1 MGPVNDTGQAGA
13 AMNETGLPEGLEP
26 VRALL
31 FARNRR
37 GQAVGL
43 TTLKKWLRVAG
54 TVYQADKADIIIGA
68 DDSAL
73 MADLTAFARD
83 ERMRL
88 SARVAPDAP
97 PPSLK
102 PLAEAGLLDL
112 FLCPARPGKDH
123 TEAWLRAAS
132 EAGLGVRVQ
141 VHGGMEAPEVRRCA
155 ELLRDT
161 SLVNVAYHDPFVAD
175 ALPWPVSEAPGA
187 VRQLNEFAAVLHK
200 SGIPSA
206 LLGLPFC
213 HVDGHN
219 LALAVNAPQFFL
231 DCRNYQRPAYEL
243 AGRLYRLG
251 PNRIDKVLENLLA
264 RRTSVHNAID
274 ASLLPWL
281 MDYPQGYIRVWMLHK
296 ITRHL
301 RFLRRRPRPLGESV
315 SAWEAELGRYRE
327 AWRRKMGPVCSECR
341 FRRICDHA
349 TEPFRHSFPSLG
361 ICAVPGDLVVD
372 PNQFRRDLSVRLDE
386 MDRARIGWNE
396 RHERLAEEARHVTT
410 RETPT
415 REITTDSYDIL
426 GRYTHHMPGAVRW
439 LSFGPGELESTPLAR
454 LEPPFT
460 LSLTVGGGIAEQV
473 GFSFGRFAKIVCP
486 MVDYSHRLTLHVDA
500 EGCYVLLRDDRL
512 VRPTE
517 FEGERSLPP
526 RLSGMLEPRISL
538 HNIDGMILTQTLLL
552 WEGAQA
558 AAPRH
563 EGVKYSVI
571 IISTRYT
578 RRLQAALLML
588 AHQQG
593 VDPGLF
599 EVVVGYVPGIDATD
613 DLLDGMR
620 DAFPQLRIVRS
631 PFSEGNVRAKGFMIN
646 ESVTAAS
653 GEWILLMDADILPPP
668 DVFARMEE
676 LPPDA
681 HFVAPDGRKML
692 SPETTSRVLLGEV
705 RPWECYD
712 ELLESPGEIRYRE
725 ADGIPIGF
733 FQCIRRDILKRVPY
747 HELDHFESSDWLFG
761 RDAGVHYGR
770 EIRLPINVLHLDHSG
785 SQWYGTSKQR

>member
-1 MGPVNDTGQAGA
+1 MGAL
-13 AMNETGLPEGLEP
+13 NETGPFVALSEGLAP
-26 VRALL
+26 VRTLL

-37 GQAVGL
+37 GQTVSL

-54 TVYQADKADIIIGA
+54 TVYKADKADVIIGSG
-68 DDSAL
+68 DGAL
-73 MADLTAFARD
+73 MAELLVFARD

-97 PPSLK
+97 PFDLK

-112 FLCPARPGKDH
+112 FLCPAHPETDC
-123 TEAWLRAAS
+123 TEAWLRAATD
-132 EAGLGVRVQ
+132 AGLDVRVQ
-141 VHGGMEAPEVRRCA
+141 VHVGREFLDAPRCA
-155 ELLRDT
+155 GLLRSA
-161 SLVNVAYHDPFVAD
+161 SLVNVAYHDPFVED
-175 ALPWPVSEAPGA
+175 APPWPAPDAPSA
-187 VRQLNEFAAVLHK
+187 VKKLNGLAAALQQTGV
-200 SGIPSA
+200 PAA

-213 HVDGHN
+213 HVEDRN
-219 LALAVNAPQFFL
+219 LSFAVNGAQFFT
-231 DCRNYQRPAYEL
+231 DCRDYQRPAYEL
-243 AGRLYRLG
+243 AERLYRLG

-281 MDYPQGYIRVWMLHK
+281 MDYPKFYIRVWMLHK

-301 RFLRRRPRPLGESV
+301 RFLRRGPRPLGESV
-315 SAWEAELGRYRE
+315 SAWNDELERYRA
-327 AWRRKMGPVCSECR
+327 AWRRKWGPVCSECR
-341 FRRICDHA
+341 FRLVCDQA
-349 TEPFRHSFPSLG
+349 TEPFRRSFSRLD
-361 ICAVPGDLVVD
+361 IRAVSGDLVVD
-372 PNQFRRDLSVRLDE
+372 TNHFRADTPMRLDVV
-386 MDRARIGWNE
+386 DQARVGWNE
-396 RHERLAEEARHVTT
+396 RHARLAEKARHITT

-415 REITTDSYDIL
+415 REISTDSYDIA

-486 MVDYSHRLTLHVDA
+486 MIDFSHRLTLHADA

-517 FEGERSLPP
+517 FEGERALPP

-552 WEGAQA
+552 WEGARSE
-558 AAPRH
+558 APRH
-563 EGVKYSVI
+563 GGVKYSVI
-571 IISTRYT
+571 VISTRYT
-578 RRLQAALLML
+578 RRLQATLLML

-593 VDPGLF
+593 GSPGLF

-676 LPPDA
+676 LPPDT
-681 HFVAPDGRKML
+681 HFIAPDGRKML
-692 SPETTSRVLLGEV
+692 SPETTSKVLLGEL

-712 ELLESPGEIRYRE
+712 ELLQSPGEIRYRE

-761 RDAGVHYGR
+761 RDAGINYGR